1 MEELNK
7 LAEILSAQIKET
19 IGTLNAMNGKA
30 NETEYVHKLGELAAY
45 SDIFRVVMITLE
57 KEN

>member
-7 LAEILSAQIKET
+7 LAEILSAEIKET
-19 IGTLNAMNGKA
+19 VGTLSAMNGKV

-45 SDIFRVVMITLE
+45 SDIFRLVMTTLE